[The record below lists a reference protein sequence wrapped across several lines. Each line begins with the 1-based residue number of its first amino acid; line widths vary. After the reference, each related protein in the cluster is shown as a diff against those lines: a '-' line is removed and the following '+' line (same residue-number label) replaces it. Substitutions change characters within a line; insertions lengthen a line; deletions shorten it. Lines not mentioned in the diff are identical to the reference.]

1 MSVNKLGIILFSGS
15 LVLATAPFAPAQN
28 TSTQETTKK
37 QTTTKKGTASNDQ
50 STTQSDQ
57 STSTGKSTS
66 TTAKSKSQTTD
77 NTADKDNQSKTS
89 AKKTKKGTTSTTDKK
104 SSMSHE
110 KVRQTQA
117 ALKNQGFDPGP
128 VDGVMGPMTMTA
140 IRNYQLHN
148 HLQETGMMNP
158 ETENALMNGAS
169 AGTNGQGG
177 QSGFGGRS
185 SLDNN
190 QGSTFNSQ
198 DQSQNQTFSSQ
209 SQSQNQPYSSQA
221 LSQNQTGD
229 LGNLSQNDTQGNVT
243 NMEDVRQVQQ
253 SLADLGYTPGDMNG
267 MMSSDTQDAVS
278 QFQWMNNLP
287 VTGNLDEPT
296 KMAIMSQEQGTMANA
311 QLSQNQTTL
320 SEQEREKPGI
330 TSDNA
335 QNNICCQSTTDNTY
349 KQDTTS
355 TSRSKPSG
363 QDATG
368 TYDGKHHD
376 QKISGKTEKDA
387 AERAQ
392 KAADVLQDLTGASD
406 RRIPNEILEHAEA
419 VAVIPHMIKGAF
431 GIGGRFGKGL
441 VAERTADGR
450 WSAPAFIEIG
460 GGSFGA
466 QLGVEATDLVLVFT
480 DRKALDLL
488 EGGRDMKLGADA
500 SVAAGPIGRSGEAGV
515 NANLGSAIYAYS
527 RAKGLFAGVALDGA
541 VLNMDKSM
549 NEKVYG
555 SSSDAK
561 EILSGMVPANASVQ
575 PFMMA
580 LDRVVP
586 RKHISQK

>member
-1 MSVNKLGIILFSGS
+1 MFANKLGIILCSGF
-15 LVLATAPFAPAQN
+15 LALATAPLAPAQS
-28 TSTQETTKK
+28 TTTQETTKK
-37 QTTTKKGTASNDQ
+37 QTTTQKSTTANDQ
-50 STTQSDQ
+50 STQSDQ
-57 STSTGKSTS
+57 STSTGKSTK
-66 TTAKSKSQTTD
+66 TAKSKSQTTD
-77 NTADKDNQSKTS
+77 NTADKDNQSTTT
-89 AKKTKKGTTSTTDKK
+89 AKKTKKSTTTTTNKK

-148 HLQETGMMNP
+148 HLQETGMLNP
-158 ETENALMNGAS
+158 ETENALMSGAS

-177 QSGFGGRS
+177 QNGFGGRS

-198 DQSQNQTFSSQ
+198 DQSQNQAFSSQ
-209 SQSQNQPYSSQA
+209 TPSQNQPYSSQA

-229 LGNLSQNDTQGNVT
+229 LGNRSQNDAQGNVT

-253 SLADLGYTPGDMNG
+253 SLADLGYAPGDMNG
-267 MMSSDTQDAVS
+267 MMSSDTQQAVS

-287 VTGNLDEPT
+287 VTGNLDDST
-296 KMAIMSQEQGTMANA
+296 KMAIMSQEQGTTANA
-311 QLSQNQTTL
+311 QLSQNPTTL
-320 SEQEREKPGI
+320 SDQEREKAGI

-335 QNNICCQSTTDNTY
+335 QNNVCCQSTSDNTY

-355 TSRSKPSG
+355 TSRSKPSA
-363 QDATG
+363 QDSTG
-368 TYDGKHHD
+368 SYDAKHDHNV
-376 QKISGKTEKDA
+376 SGKVEKDA

-392 KAADVLQDLTGASD
+392 KAADVLQDLTAASD
-406 RRIPNEILEHAEA
+406 HRIPNEILERAEA
-419 VAVIPHMIKGAF
+419 IAVIPHMIKGAF

-441 VAERTADGR
+441 VAERTNGGR

-466 QLGVEATDLVLVFT
+466 QLGVESTDLVLVFT

-488 EGGRDMKLGADA
+488 EGGRDLKLGADA

-549 NEKVYG
+549 NQKVYG
-555 SSSDAK
+555 SSVDAK
-561 EILSGMVPANASVQ
+561 QILAGMAPANASVQ

-580 LDRVVP
+580 LDKVVP
-586 RKHISQK
+586 RKHISQR